1 MCVILRFVS
10 GACGPLKRQGVSAL
24 RSPQSLFALSLPDS
38 KCQPGVLHLLSLCII
53 LMQVSIGLPTFLLN
67 QDTKTTVVLVYVFAL
82 CIVVPVLAFYW
93 YVLTGADL

>member
-1 MCVILRFVS
+1 MGSVDLRNV
-10 GACGPLKRQGVSAL
+10 RVSAVG
-24 RSPQSLFALSLPDS
+24 SLGCVRHLFVALLLPDS

-93 YVLTGADL
+93 CVLTEADV